1 MRAVVYER
9 YGPPEVLHLI
19 EVAKPIPAAH
29 EVLIQVRATTVSSG
43 DWRVRS
49 LEVPAGFGLIIRL
62 VFGFSRPKQ
71 PILGSE
77 LAGVVEA
84 VGSDVSRFR
93 PGDPLVAFS
102 DTAMGCHAEYICLPE
117 DGQLALKPSN
127 LNFHEAAALCFGGTT
142 ALAILRQANVQPG
155 ERVLINGAS
164 GSVGTA
170 ALQLARHLGAEVIG
184 VCSAAN
190 QDLVRSLGASQVI
203 DYQQADFSQSGDSF
217 DVIIDTAGTA
227 PFARSRG
234 CLRPGGRLVLVQAGL
249 GAMLLS
255 PWQTVSSN
263 KTVIAGPLNVKAGD
277 VAQLAELA
285 EAGVYRPVIDRHYP
299 LEQIVAAHRYVDSG
313 RKTGNVVITL
323 DPEG

>member
-1 MRAVVYER
+1 M
-9 YGPPEVLHLI
+9 
-19 EVAKPIPAAH
+19 
-29 EVLIQVRATTVSSG
+29 SSG

-102 DTAMGCHAEYICLPE
+102 DAAMGCHAEYICLPE
-117 DGQLALKPSN
+117 DGQLARKPSN

-142 ALAILRQANVQPG
+142 ALAVLRQAKVQPG

-170 ALQLARHLGAEVIG
+170 AVQLARHLGAEVIG
-184 VCSAAN
+184 VCSQAN
-190 QDLVRSLGASQVI
+190 LGLVRSLGASQVI
-203 DYQQADFSQSGDSF
+203 DYQRADFSQSGDTF

-234 CLRPGGRLVLVQAGL
+234 CLRPGGRLVLIQAGL

-255 PWQTVSSN
+255 PWQTFSSN
-263 KTVIAGPLNVKAGD
+263 RTVIAGPMNVEAGD
-277 VAQLAELA
+277 VRQLSELA
-285 EAGVYRPVIDRHYP
+285 EAGIYRPVIDRQYP
-299 LEQIVAAHRYVDSG
+299 LEEIVAAHRYVDSG
-313 RKTGNVVITL
+313 RKTGNVVITM
-323 DPEG
+323 DPDG

>member
-9 YGPPEVLHLI
+9 YGPPEVLHLT

-62 VFGFSRPKQ
+62 VFGFSRPRQ

-84 VGSDVSRFR
+84 VGSEVSRFR

-117 DGQLALKPSN
+117 DGQLARKPSN

-142 ALAILRQANVQPG
+142 ALAALRQARVQPG

-170 ALQLARHLGAEVIG
+170 AVQLARHLGAEVIG

-203 DYQQADFSQSGDSF
+203 DYQQTDFSQCGDTY

-227 PFARSRG
+227 PFARSRH
-234 CLRPGGRLVLVQAGL
+234 CLRPGGRLVLLQAGL